1 MLKPSSPYR
10 IDRENNIIIG
20 VSAKTDINKF
30 MDEFLSDSFELLDN
44 DMSVYSGKYVV
55 TGSVVAFYRGGQTE
69 ELFWVSVLGDIN
81 GDGAITATD
90 CLLLKRNTVVSDTLR
105 GAFRYAGDID
115 GNGKISAIDNL
126 MLKRMLLGI

>member
-1 MLKPSSPYR
+1 M
-10 IDRENNIIIG
+10 
-20 VSAKTDINKF
+20 
-30 MDEFLSDSFELLDN
+30 
-44 DMSVYSGKYVV
+44 
-55 TGSVVAFYRGGQTE
+55 
-69 ELFWVSVLGDIN
+69 LGDIN
-81 GDGAITATD
+81 GDGVITATD